1 VLDPEGTVRAV
12 IDLPKP
18 LFVFTGAH
26 KKRNAGLT
34 LSGRGTLEPADDLKA
49 LGITPEIGE
58 VESSIVVNIDQDL
71 DGPAP
76 VQLAHRH
83 HRARH
88 RAHGRARAE
97 GALPDG
103 EERRCLFPLKFI
115 IGDRGRRNVQAED
128 DGASLVGR
136 LVCYAESG
144 RVTGV
149 NMDGQARMAIKI
161 EVDALSEGDF
171 SDAQFLI
178 MARRDEKLASTVYNL
193 AVRDFGYFVNGV
205 MVEPGD
211 VCGGARGDED
221 PGPSVVDRLG
231 AALKESDA
239 ALVRTCA
246 GDCLR
251 PARRTGTTTAT
262 ASTARRTATIA
273 IRS

>member
-1 VLDPEGTVRAV
+1 PEGTVRAV

-71 DGPAP
+71 TVSLLFSWLTAIVGLGIVLMGVLAP
-76 VQLAHRH
+76 K
-83 HRARH
+83 
-88 RAHGRARAE
+88 
-97 GALPDG
+97 ALFLMAKNVV
-103 EERRCLFPLKFI
+103 LFPLKCI
-115 IGDRGRRNVQAED
+115 IGDRDGKNVQADD

-178 MARRDEKLASTVYNL
+178 MARRDEKSENTVYNL

-205 MVEPGD
+205 MVEPGTYA
-211 VCGGARGDED
+211 VEPGAMKIQGRAW
-221 PGPSVVDRLG
+221 S
-231 AALKESDA
+231 
-239 ALVRTCA
+239 
-246 GDCLR
+246 
-251 PARRTGTTTAT
+251 
-262 ASTARRTATIA
+262 I
-273 IRS
+273 